1 LTLKDEL
8 SFVLTNHGFNIQNL
22 RRQGYDG
29 ASNMRSELNGLQAL
43 FLQQC
48 PYAYYVHCYA
58 HRLQLALVDA
68 SKEVVPIS
76 QFFQKLIF
84 VINTVDSSS
93 KRHHELHR
101 AQVVELENGIA
112 DATIETGQGANQIR
126 ALKRPGDTRWGS
138 HFGSVYSLMKMFG
151 VVYSLIQD
159 MAADGSLGSIRADAD
174 TSFGY
179 LSSFEFIFIL
189 CLMKE
194 MFEIT
199 EVLGQAVQKKS
210 QDIVN
215 AVRLVCSTKE
225 CLQELRSDDGYRNF
239 IDMVIEFC
247 VNHSID
253 IPNFEETY
261 ILRGGRAHHQP
272 DKFTKEHYFR
282 VEIFRATL
290 DTQLFELNRRFNEK
304 VMDLLSTS
312 ATLIP
317 RNKLR
322 GFKASDICE
331 MVQKYY
337 PSDFPQDIYGLQQQ
351 LNHFVLDASKDKDLK
366 NISTLID
373 LCRYLVETG
382 RHTIYNLIDRL
393 LCLLVTLPVSTASAE
408 RAFSSMK
415 IIKTRLRNK
424 MEDDNLANNLLV
436 HIECDILEDYNYDDV
451 ISDFKSIKDGA
462 ADL

>member
-1 LTLKDEL
+1 
-8 SFVLTNHGFNIQNL
+8 
-22 RRQGYDG
+22 
-29 ASNMRSELNGLQAL
+29 
-43 FLQQC
+43 
-48 PYAYYVHCYA
+48 
-58 HRLQLALVDA
+58 LQLALVDA

-93 KRHHELHR
+93 KRHDELHL

-112 DATIETGQGANQIR
+112 NASIETGQGANQIR

-138 HFGSVYSLMKMFG
+138 HFGAVYSLIKMFA
-151 VVYSLIQD
+151 VVYSVIQD

-174 TSFGY
+174 TSFSY

-189 CLMKE
+189 CLTKE

-215 AVRLVCSTKE
+215 AVRLVSTTKE
-225 CLQELRSDDGYRNF
+225 CLEQLRSDDGYQEF
-239 IDMVIEFC
+239 IDHVIEFC
-247 VNHSID
+247 IDHSIN
-253 IPNFEETY
+253 IPDFKDTY
-261 ILRGGRAHHQP
+261 ILRGGRARHQP
-272 DKFTKEHYFR
+272 DQLTKEHYFR

-317 RNKLR
+317 RNKFR
-322 GFKASDICE
+322 GFNASNMCE
-331 MVQKYY
+331 MVKKYY
-337 PSDFPQDIYGLQQQ
+337 PSDFPQDVYALQQQ
-351 LNHFVLDASKDKDLK
+351 LKHFIVDASNDEELK

-373 LCRYLVETG
+373 LCRCLVETG
-382 RHTIYNLIDRL
+382 RHNIYNLIDRL
-393 LCLLVTLPVSTASAE
+393 LRLLITLPVSTASAE

-424 MEDDNLANNLLV
+424 MEDDYLANNLLV
-436 HIECDILEDYNYDDV
+436 NIEGDILDTYNYDEV
-451 ISDFKSIKDGA
+451 IADFRSKKGRK